1 MYVCFNYGNH
11 CVLTFSPRMHSTFPG
26 SMSSVRTACP
36 YLATFLIAHLLLSQS
51 PVSCAH
57 VVWLIYWSYNYSVT
71 VMAEGWSTK
80 ATDSFYSF
88 FILMGLSGRVYKVVA
103 DILIF
108 IYLVPNLKR
117 KIAGKSQ
124 LKWTCYRSSVDSSP
138 FFCYNYLS
146 EKKKK
151 ERKTINTIEMF
162 CF

>member
-1 MYVCFNYGNH
+1 MYVCSNYGNH
-11 CVLTFSPRMHSTFPG
+11 CALTFSQRRHSAFPG
-26 SMSSVRTACP
+26 SMSGVRTACP

-51 PVSCAH
+51 PMSCAH
-57 VVWLIYWSYNYSVT
+57 EVWLIYWSYNYSVI

-88 FILMGLSGRVYKVVA
+88 FILMALSGRVYKVVA

-108 IYLVPNLKR
+108 IYLVPDLKR

-124 LKWTCYRSSVDSSP
+124 LKWTCYRSSVASSH
-138 FFCYNYLS
+138 FFCYTYLS

-151 ERKTINTIEMF
+151 DRWTINTIGMH